1 MQYEGHSGPVSAIS
15 CHKASSTQVCG
26 CVLVWHNF
34 LLLYHCNSI
43 VVVVVHVVA
52 DKFLANSQSNI
63 LVLGRKLLDIIFKNI
78 FPYSSFSVF
87 SLS

>member
-26 CVLVWHNF
+26 CVLVWHNS

-43 VVVVVHVVA
+43 VVVVVVVVHVVA
-52 DKFLANSQSNI
+52 DKFLTNSQSNI
-63 LVLGRKLLDIIFKNI
+63 FDLR
-78 FPYSSFSVF
+78 
-87 SLS
+87 